1 MDINSI
7 SWDSTLLKVQFSNGK
22 VIAFEN
28 ITFSEYQQ
36 LLSCL
41 TAADKPSIVLVFEKV
56 ALFTVEQPFL
66 LQRICYGSVSILDG
80 HIIKLSEVVLSECLS
95 EILFLIKLK
104 FYVISKTL
112 ESPWNKVFLQLSKT
126 AANSLFKPVIA
137 YNSLF

>member
-41 TAADKPSIVLVFEKV
+41 TAADKLSIEAMLNELEIYHVHYV
-56 ALFTVEQPFL
+56 A
-66 LQRICYGSVSILDG
+66 
-80 HIIKLSEVVLSECLS
+80 
-95 EILFLIKLK
+95 
-104 FYVISKTL
+104 
-112 ESPWNKVFLQLSKT
+112 
-126 AANSLFKPVIA
+126 
-137 YNSLF
+137 

>member
-41 TAADKPSIVLVFEKV
+41 TAADKPSIEAMLNELEMYHVHHV
-56 ALFTVEQPFL
+56 A
-66 LQRICYGSVSILDG
+66 
-80 HIIKLSEVVLSECLS
+80 
-95 EILFLIKLK
+95 
-104 FYVISKTL
+104 
-112 ESPWNKVFLQLSKT
+112 
-126 AANSLFKPVIA
+126 
-137 YNSLF
+137 

>member
-41 TAADKPSIVLVFEKV
+41 TAADKPSIEAMLNELEMYHVHYV
-56 ALFTVEQPFL
+56 A
-66 LQRICYGSVSILDG
+66 
-80 HIIKLSEVVLSECLS
+80 
-95 EILFLIKLK
+95 
-104 FYVISKTL
+104 
-112 ESPWNKVFLQLSKT
+112 
-126 AANSLFKPVIA
+126 
-137 YNSLF
+137 

>member
-41 TAADKPSIVLVFEKV
+41 TAANKPSIEAMLNELEMYHVHYV
-56 ALFTVEQPFL
+56 A
-66 LQRICYGSVSILDG
+66 
-80 HIIKLSEVVLSECLS
+80 
-95 EILFLIKLK
+95 
-104 FYVISKTL
+104 
-112 ESPWNKVFLQLSKT
+112 
-126 AANSLFKPVIA
+126 
-137 YNSLF
+137 